1 MIKRKPSFIFIEVLA
16 SRLRQGYGEVSPKRF
31 ARRRTLRSLS
41 LVLASLSFFVAF
53 SAFAQAP
60 RPQEGEESA
69 AAPLPRRTLED
80 EELLLRL
87 AQQFVEA
94 KALFDDPQ
102 RQSQSIDFL
111 GRIIEEIEERR
122 REGSEAAPEILE
134 LEHQALELRARAFF
148 DAGQLQGA
156 ADDFR
161 HLLLDN
167 PRYALDTEFLSPKL
181 VDFYE
186 DQKKQL
192 IGYIAVTTDPAGAR
206 VSVNGNFVGITNF
219 FPVEVHTGLARI
231 DITLEGYQSYVDDNL
246 RIEPG
251 EINTLDLVLTRVSA
265 RLPVITDPPGVEVV
279 VGGKVVGMTSGTLPP
294 DLRSFMPP
302 NLDPSRLSAP
312 FELMA
317 LPLGQHDIEL
327 RLDCY
332 ETVRFPFRADEPR
345 DYTAQIV
352 KLEESIGRVS
362 VTSNPSDAR
371 VYLDGELKGN
381 TPLELDRV
389 CSGGHRL
396 EVKHPT
402 GKYVE
407 DITVGA
413 DESLSFECPIRP
425 TLAVLGFIAADGVP
439 SRDLDD
445 IQKKLGSELR
455 GLSVMNVVFP
465 EPGSIDALI
474 GGGGVRSLL
483 PSLAPESATP
493 DHIRETSQ
501 KLGKALEVEA
511 FLLGYVPAQ
520 RLTKDVVLHLLAVG
534 SPAPDGYSLNYLDR
548 EALPAFVQR
557 LSTPTKLF
565 GSWIGLGSVDTRIT
579 EGPIVLAVDSDGPA
593 ARAGV
598 QIGDIV
604 QSVSGTQVTKALDLL
619 RAVRA
624 MEPGASLTLEV
635 LRGGAPQSVTA
646 SVGTTP
652 LEIPMNEQGF
662 LYNKAIVDLRH
673 RMVVEPA
680 VAGLA
685 GLNVALCY
693 MQLGDYE
700 TALKE
705 YLPQVTL
712 PERTGISQG
721 TVLYYTAL
729 AYLRLGE
736 RAEAARIFQ
745 QALAFE
751 GATVHSNDGPRVTPL
766 AQRRLREAGR

>member
-1 MIKRKPSFIFIEVLA
+1 MSTTRKRKPSFISNKGLVP
-16 SRLRQGYGEVSPKRF
+16 PKRY
-31 ARRRTLRSLS
+31 ARRRTLRSRS
-41 LVLASLSFFVAF
+41 LAVALALASALAA
-53 SAFAQAP
+53 SAQ
-60 RPQEGEESA
+60 
-69 AAPLPRRTLED
+69 D
-80 EELLLRL
+80 DELLLRL
-87 AQQFVEA
+87 SQQLTEA
-94 KALFDDPQ
+94 KVLFEDPQ

-111 GRIIEEIEERR
+111 GRIVDEIEERR
-122 REGSEAAPEILE
+122 RSGSEVPPEILD
-134 LEHQALELRARAFF
+134 LQHQALELRARAFF

-156 ADDFR
+156 GDDFR

-167 PRYALDTEFLSPKL
+167 PRYALNPESLSPKI
-181 VDFYE
+181 VDFFE

-231 DITLEGYQSYVDDNL
+231 EITLEGYQGYVDDNL

-251 EINTLDLVLTRVSA
+251 EINTLDLVLTRTSA
-265 RLPVITDPPGVEVV
+265 RLPIITDPPGVEVV
-279 VGGKVVGMTSGTLPP
+279 VDGQGVGVTSGTLPP

-302 NLDPSRLSAP
+302 DLDPSRLSSP
-312 FELMA
+312 FELMS
-317 LPLGQHDIEL
+317 LPLGQHHIEL
-327 RLDCY
+327 RLECY
-332 ETVRFPFRADEPR
+332 ETVRFLFRADEPR

-352 KLEESIGRVS
+352 KLNDSIGRVS

-371 VYLDGELKGN
+371 VFLDGEFKGN
-381 TPLELDRV
+381 TPLELNRV
-389 CSGGHRL
+389 CSGDHRL

-407 DITVGA
+407 DISVGA

-425 TLAVLGFIAADGVP
+425 TLAVVDLIADDGVP
-439 SRDLDD
+439 ARDLEDMR
-445 IQKKLGSELR
+445 QKLTAELR
-455 GLSVMNVVFP
+455 NLSVMNVVFP
-465 EPGSIDALI
+465 DADAVNRII
-474 GGGGVRSLL
+474 GGGGARSLV
-483 PSLAPESATP
+483 PALAPTTATP
-493 DHIRETSQ
+493 EHIREASE

-511 FLLGYVPAQ
+511 ILLGHVPAQ
-520 RLTKDVVLHLLAVG
+520 RLTKDVVLHFLAVG
-534 SPAPDGYSLNYLDR
+534 SPAPDRYALNYLDR
-548 EALPAFVQR
+548 DALPAFVEK
-557 LSTPTKLF
+557 LSMPTKLH
-565 GSWIGLGSVDTRIT
+565 GSWIGLTTVDTRLT
-579 EGPIVLAVDSDGPA
+579 EGPIVLAVDSGGPA
-593 ARAGV
+593 AKAGA
-598 QIGDIV
+598 QMGDVV
-604 QSVSGTQVTKALDLL
+604 QSVAGAPVTKAVDLL
-619 RAVRA
+619 RVVRG
-624 MEPGASLTLEV
+624 MEPGASLSLTLV
-635 LRGGAPQSVTA
+635 RGGATETVSVT
-646 SVGTTP
+646 VGTTP
-652 LEIPMNEQGF
+652 LEIPLNEDGF

-712 PERTGISQG
+712 AETTGISQG

-751 GATVHSNDGPRVTPL
+751 GATIQSNDGPRVVPL

>member
-1 MIKRKPSFIFIEVLA
+1 MSTTRKRKRSFIFIEL
-16 SRLRQGYGEVSPKRF
+16 
-31 ARRRTLRSLS
+31 
-41 LVLASLSFFVAF
+41 LASLFGSLPPAPFGLRRGLAG
-53 SAFAQAP
+53 ALRAKADALRAP
-60 RPQEGEESA
+60 RSVRRGPGVFRLAVVVSLLVGAVAASA
-69 AAPLPRRTLED
+69 QD

-87 AQQFVEA
+87 SQQLTEA
-94 KALFDDPQ
+94 KVLFEDAQ

-111 GRIIEEIEERR
+111 GRIIDEIEERR
-122 REGSEAAPEILE
+122 RSGSEVPPEILD
-134 LEHQALELRARAFF
+134 LQHQALELRARAFF

-156 ADDFR
+156 GDDFR

-167 PRYALDTEFLSPKL
+167 PRYALNAESLSPKI
-181 VDFYE
+181 VDFFE

-219 FPVEVHTGLARI
+219 FPVEVHTGLARVEV
-231 DITLEGYQSYVDDNL
+231 TLEGYQGYVDENL

-251 EINTLDLVLTRVSA
+251 EINTLDLVLTRTSA
-265 RLPVITDPPGVEVV
+265 RLPIITDPPGVEVV
-279 VGGKVVGMTSGTLPP
+279 VDGQVVGVTSGTLPP

-302 NLDPSRLSAP
+302 DLDPSRLSSP
-312 FELMA
+312 FELMS

-352 KLEESIGRVS
+352 KLNDSIGRVS

-371 VYLDGELKGN
+371 VFLDGEFKGN
-381 TPLELDRV
+381 TPLELTRV
-389 CSGGHRL
+389 CSGDHRL
-396 EVKHPT
+396 EVKHAT

-407 DITVGA
+407 DISVGA

-425 TLAVLGFIAADGVP
+425 TLAVVDLVADEGVP
-439 SRDLDD
+439 ARDLED
-445 IQKKLGSELR
+445 IRQKLSSELR
-455 GLSVMNVVFP
+455 KLSVMNVVFP
-465 EPGSIDALI
+465 ESDVVNRIL
-474 GGGGVRSLL
+474 GGGGARNLV
-483 PSLAPESATP
+483 PALAPSTATP
-493 DHIRETSQ
+493 EHIREASE
-501 KLGKALEVEA
+501 KLGKGLEVEA
-511 FLLGYVPAQ
+511 ILLGHVPAQ
-520 RLTKDVVLHLLAVG
+520 RLTKDVVLHFLAVG
-534 SPAPDGYSLNYLDR
+534 SPAPDRYSLNYLDR
-548 EALPAFVQR
+548 DALPAFVEK
-557 LSTPTKLF
+557 LSTPTKLH
-565 GSWIGLGSVDTRIT
+565 GSWIGLTAVDTRIT
-579 EGPIVLAVDSDGPA
+579 EGPIVLAVDPGGPA
-593 ARAGV
+593 GKAGV
-598 QIGDIV
+598 QMGDV
-604 QSVSGTQVTKALDLL
+604 LKSVAGAPATKAVDLV
-619 RAVRA
+619 RAVRET
-624 MEPGASLTLEV
+624 EPGETLSLTLT
-635 LRGGAPQSVTA
+635 RGGATETVSVA
-646 SVGTTP
+646 IATTP
-652 LEIPMNEQGF
+652 LEIPLNEDGY

-712 PERTGISQG
+712 AETTGISQG
-721 TVLYYTAL
+721 TVLYYTGL

-736 RAEAARIFQ
+736 RAEAARLFQ

-751 GATVHSNDGPRVTPL
+751 GATIQSNDGPRVVPL